1 MSIAVYRT
9 TSWALF
15 DQAVVSGGNFLTN
28 LVLIRTL
35 VPSSYGAYALVL
47 NAMLFLNNL
56 HTNMIAYPVCM
67 AGATAD
73 DQQLRGVAT
82 GGLLATLMAVGIN
95 AVLIT
100 IACFSIHKQSLIP
113 VVIGAVLLWQLQET
127 LRTVF
132 ISRLA
137 YKRALPGDAAS
148 YLGQAAVVAIVCWHR
163 VPGLM
168 LIFWIILGT
177 SLFAGVGQAIQIRPM
192 TIDRATLYSF
202 FTELWRLGKWSTLA
216 KVAAFFT
223 FQAFPWLLAY
233 ISGLSTVASFQ
244 SLFQLVALSNPLLLG
259 FNNLIIA
266 SIANRDRVS
275 GVSPWAAAVKQI
287 RLAAVLFG
295 LYFIALATCGSF
307 FMKVVYG
314 SHSPY
319 LANAPLLRYFALAY
333 ALEAVAMFAGAILG
347 GLGETRFNFIAQL
360 CPMVVSVLV
369 VFPWI
374 MLSGLKAA
382 VIGLVL
388 VASTRAAAACYLAF
402 RGIQKES
409 RTASASAMIT
419 TSN

>member
-1 MSIAVYRT
+1 MSTGVYKT

-15 DQAVVSGGNFLTN
+15 DQAIVSGGNFLTN

-35 VPSSYGAYALVL
+35 APPSYGAYALVL

-67 AGATAD
+67 AGAGAD
-73 DQQLRGVAT
+73 EEQLRGVAT
-82 GGLLATLMAVGIN
+82 GGLLATLMAAGIN

-113 VVIGAVLLWQLQET
+113 VVIGALLLWQLQET

-132 ISRLA
+132 VSRLA
-137 YKRALPGDAAS
+137 YKRAVAGDALS
-148 YLGQAAVVAIVCWHR
+148 YLGQAALVAIICWHR
-163 VPGLM
+163 VPSLF
-168 LIFWIILGT
+168 LVFWVILGT
-177 SLFAGVGQAIQIRPM
+177 SLCAGIAQAIQIRPT
-192 TIDRATLYSF
+192 TIDRVTLRSF
-202 FTELWRLGKWSTLA
+202 FGDLWRLGKWSTLA

-233 ISGLSTVASFQ
+233 TGGLSTVASFQ
-244 SLFQLVALSNPLLLG
+244 ALFQLVALSNPLMLG

-275 GVSPWAAAVKQI
+275 GVSPWSAAVKQM
-287 RLAAVLFG
+287 RLAAILLG
-295 LYFIALATCGSF
+295 LYYAVLATCGGLL
-307 FMKVVYG
+307 MKLVYG

-319 LANAPLLRYFALAY
+319 LANASLLRYFALAY

-347 GLGETRFNFIAQL
+347 GLGETQSNFIAQL
-360 CPMVVSVLV
+360 CPMVVSVLI

-382 VIGLVL
+382 VVGLVL
-388 VASTRAAAACYLAF
+388 VAGTRAVAASYLAF
-402 RGIQKES
+402 RGMEKES
-409 RTASASAMIT
+409 RIASAAAMMI
-419 TSN
+419 N

>member
-1 MSIAVYRT
+1 MSTGVYKT

-15 DQAVVSGGNFLTN
+15 DQAIVSGGNFLTN

-35 VPSSYGAYALVL
+35 APPSYGAYALVL

-67 AGATAD
+67 AGAGAD
-73 DQQLRGVAT
+73 EEQLRGVAT
-82 GGLLATLMAVGIN
+82 GGLLATLMAAGIN

-113 VVIGAVLLWQLQET
+113 VVIGALLLWQLQET

-132 ISRLA
+132 VSRLA
-137 YKRALPGDAAS
+137 YKRAVAGDAVS
-148 YLGQAAVVAIVCWHR
+148 YLGQAALVAIICWHR
-163 VPGLM
+163 VPSLF
-168 LIFWIILGT
+168 LVFWVILGT
-177 SLFAGVGQAIQIRPM
+177 SLSAQAIQIRPT
-192 TIDRATLYSF
+192 TIDRVTLRSF
-202 FTELWRLGKWSTLA
+202 FGDLWRLGKWSTLA

-233 ISGLSTVASFQ
+233 TGGLSTVASFQ
-244 SLFQLVALSNPLLLG
+244 ALFQLVALSNPLMLG

-275 GVSPWAAAVKQI
+275 GVSPWSAAVKQM
-287 RLAAVLFG
+287 RLAAILLG
-295 LYFIALATCGSF
+295 LYYAVLATC
-307 FMKVVYG
+307 
-314 SHSPY
+314 
-319 LANAPLLRYFALAY
+319 LAY

-347 GLGETRFNFIAQL
+347 GLGETQSNFIAQL
-360 CPMVVSVLV
+360 CPMVVSVLI

-382 VIGLVL
+382 VVGLVL
-388 VASTRAAAACYLAF
+388 VAGTRAVAASYLAF
-402 RGIQKES
+402 RGMEKES
-409 RTASASAMIT
+409 RTASAAAMMI
-419 TSN
+419 N